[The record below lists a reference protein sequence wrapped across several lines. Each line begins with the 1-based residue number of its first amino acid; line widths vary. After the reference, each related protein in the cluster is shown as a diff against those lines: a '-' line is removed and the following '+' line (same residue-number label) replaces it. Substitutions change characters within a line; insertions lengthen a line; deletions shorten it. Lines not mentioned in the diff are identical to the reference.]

1 MIRIN
6 LATAR
11 NMSAA
16 ASGAGSSEGG
26 GDGQISEQTR
36 REGLTKLLVIL
47 LAPAALFFYEQQ
59 NIPTISGE
67 LAGKQNALTE
77 LQTFNAKAENSV
89 REIKKFKE
97 DEKKIQTRI
106 AVLEKIAKDRFR
118 EVKVLD
124 LFQQVIPEKVWF
136 TRVDIKEGRIL
147 LAGFSTSDIDISTFM
162 DSLSKSVFLQE
173 VVLVSSSEHIQ
184 ENTTLKKFEIS
195 CILEKTTESRP

>member
-6 LATAR
+6 LASKRT
-11 NMSAA
+11 MAA
-16 ASGAGSSEGG
+16 ARGTADGEGSGEIV
-26 GDGQISEQTR
+26 ISEQGR
-36 REGLTKLLVIL
+36 KDALVKLLVIFISP
-47 LAPAALFFYEQQ
+47 LALILYENQ
-59 NIPTISGE
+59 NIPTIQSE
-67 LAGKQNALTE
+67 LNRKQAALTE
-77 LQTFNAKAENSV
+77 LKTFNAKAEDSV
-89 REIKKFKE
+89 KEIKKFKE

-136 TRVDIKEGRIL
+136 SKVEIKEGKVL
-147 LAGFSTSDIDISTFM
+147 LAGYSMSDIDISTFM

-184 ENTTLKKFEIS
+184 EGQTLKKFEIS
-195 CILEKTTESRP
+195 CILEKMGGRP

>member
-6 LATAR
+6 LASKRT
-11 NMSAA
+11 MAA
-16 ASGAGSSEGG
+16 ARGTADGEGSGEIV
-26 GDGQISEQTR
+26 ISEQGR
-36 REGLTKLLVIL
+36 KDALVKLLVIFISP
-47 LAPAALFFYEQQ
+47 LALILYENQ
-59 NIPTISGE
+59 NIPTIQSE
-67 LAGKQNALTE
+67 LNRKQAALTE
-77 LQTFNAKAENSV
+77 LKTFNAKAEDSV
-89 REIKKFKE
+89 KEIKKFKE

-136 TRVDIKEGRIL
+136 SRVEIKEGKVL
-147 LAGFSTSDIDISTFM
+147 LAGYSMSDIDISTFM

-184 ENTTLKKFEIS
+184 EGQTLKKFEIS
-195 CILEKTTESRP
+195 CILEKMGGRP